1 MKLDDAA
8 LREAVACILARHPG
22 SGLPRIR
29 QSLRDQFGF
38 ACGTDR
44 LRRMLR
50 AVRTLKNEKPAQADG
65 PTGAS
70 TDLSEALSIAQQEVL
85 QWKERAER
93 AEAREIAH
101 QSRWAQEI
109 DSLRQQLQGRVGNA
123 SAISQQYALLR
134 KQHDFALRQLA
145 ELRLELARRPQ
156 EAPQTS
162 PEVENEVS

>member
-1 MKLDDAA
+1 WVLGLDLSPSIPRRARTATSPLPLSDRFARLQSMKLDDAA
-8 LREAVACILARHPG
+8 LREAVARILARHPG

-50 AVRTLKNEKPAQADG
+50 AVRTVKNEKPAQADG

-109 DSLRQQLQGRVGNA
+109 
-123 SAISQQYALLR
+123 
-134 KQHDFALRQLA
+134 
-145 ELRLELARRPQ
+145 
-156 EAPQTS
+156 
-162 PEVENEVS
+162 